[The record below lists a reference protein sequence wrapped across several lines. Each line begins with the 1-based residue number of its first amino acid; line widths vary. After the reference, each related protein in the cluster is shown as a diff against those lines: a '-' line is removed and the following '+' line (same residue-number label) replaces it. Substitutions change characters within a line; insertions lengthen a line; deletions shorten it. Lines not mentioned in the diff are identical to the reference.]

1 LVIVSARPRPA
12 AIGMPD
18 AGHPAGTTQRWSVTT
33 VMTKPRPWALS
44 DEQVAL
50 VQQGAK
56 GLRPEWHDDFV
67 DAVADELL
75 QLDNITDADVN
86 HAVTV
91 VLLRIVMAA

>member
-1 LVIVSARPRPA
+1 MPR
-12 AIGMPD
+12 
-18 AGHPAGTTQRWSVTT
+18 AGAPGRNLPKQWSVTT

-67 DAVADELL
+67 DAVAEELL
-75 QLDNITDADVN
+75 PLDNITDTDVN
-86 HAVTV
+86 GAVAV
-91 VLLRIVMAA
+91 VLLRIMMAA